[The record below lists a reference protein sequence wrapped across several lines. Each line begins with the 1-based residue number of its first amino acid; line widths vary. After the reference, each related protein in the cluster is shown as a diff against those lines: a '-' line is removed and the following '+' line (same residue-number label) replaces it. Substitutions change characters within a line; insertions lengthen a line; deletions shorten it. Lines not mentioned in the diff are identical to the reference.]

1 MQCCFV
7 SSHREMI
14 NFSAANAVAHIR
26 VIHPFLCLNKPSSIK
41 WPHPSQAPNLAHSRH
56 LSSLSVWFGLV
67 ISVLL
72 KVCLSFRFQD
82 FRLEWLYNS
91 LLIRNMSLG
100 HGSLILLS
108 LSVFFLLFIIRHDTV
123 LSGLFLKKSLFG
135 GISESQA
142 LGVFVILSLPPIL
155 FIFASAVINSASL
168 LSFVLLFF
176 LRFLGMSLVCLL

>member
-1 MQCCFV
+1 
-7 SSHREMI
+7 
-14 NFSAANAVAHIR
+14 
-26 VIHPFLCLNKPSSIK
+26 
-41 WPHPSQAPNLAHSRH
+41 
-56 LSSLSVWFGLV
+56 
-67 ISVLL
+67 
-72 KVCLSFRFQD
+72 
-82 FRLEWLYNS
+82 
-91 LLIRNMSLG
+91 MSLG

-123 LSGLFLKKSLFG
+123 LSGLFKKSLFG

-176 LRFLGMSLVCLL
+176 LKFLGMSLVCLL

>member
-7 SSHREMI
+7 SSHREMM

-56 LSSLSVWFGLV
+56 LSSLSVRFGLV

-82 FRLEWLYNS
+82 FRLESLYNS

-123 LSGLFLKKSLFG
+123 LSGLFLKK
-135 GISESQA
+135 
-142 LGVFVILSLPPIL
+142 
-155 FIFASAVINSASL
+155 
-168 LSFVLLFF
+168 
-176 LRFLGMSLVCLL
+176 VCLEAFQRVKLWVYL